1 MKKKS
6 LLILLGLAAAI
17 AVSGCGNKN
26 EKKKETEFT
35 TDAPAATA
43 EEDVIEETAAETEA
57 LLDPITPSDYLV
69 ENIDD
74 YVTLGEVSG
83 LPVTQYKYEVT
94 DDMIAERID
103 MEVSAYSEETEVDRE
118 SKAGDIIY
126 ADITST
132 VQGDDDSEYTES
144 TYITLGDEEYGAE
157 FDEKM
162 TGVSAGD
169 TQEFSITFDDDI
181 WMEEWMGQ
189 TVDFKVAVTS
199 ICEVKTPEYNDDFV
213 AENTDYK
220 TTEEYEAFL
229 REEIEAENAQ
239 TSYTD
244 AVEELY
250 LAAENNAVF
259 SDYPQEL
266 YDLCKEEVLA
276 FYRTFA
282 GTAEDADIY
291 EMFGLTEEDV
301 ETEILAMVN
310 RRLIASAI
318 CEKNELEITE
328 DEYTA
333 YVSEYAAYYGYEDMV
348 QFEKDN
354 SRPTLVWSLFES
366 KAGDYLYKNA
376 KITEEA
382 YVPEEFDDLD
392 IDEIDV
398 TQIDPAEEDS
408 EVADG
413 VTLNTTED
421 DAAQTDTELSD
432 ETETNT
438 EVSDEEETEA
448 SGTEGDTEE

>member
-6 LLILLGLAAAI
+6 LLLLLGLAAAI

-26 EKKKETEFT
+26 EKKQETEFT

-43 EEDVIEETAAETEA
+43 DEDVIEKTAAETEA

-69 ENIDD
+69 KNIDD
-74 YVTLGEVSG
+74 YVKLGEFSG
-83 LPVTQYKYEVT
+83 LPVTQYTYEVT

-103 MEVSAYSEETEVDRE
+103 SELSAYSEEKEVDRE
-118 SKAGDIIY
+118 SRAGDIIY
-126 ADITST
+126 ADITSA

-157 FDEKM
+157 FDENM
-162 TGVSAGD
+162 TGVSTGD

-189 TVDFKVAVTS
+189 TVDFKVSVTS

-213 AENTDYK
+213 AENTEYK
-220 TTEEYEAFL
+220 TTQEYEAFL

-250 LAAENNAVF
+250 RTVEENAVF
-259 SDYPQEL
+259 SDYPKDL

-276 FYRTFA
+276 FYQTFA
-282 GTAEDADIY
+282 GTEEEADIY
-291 EMFGLTEEDV
+291 EMFGLTEEDI
-301 ETEILAMVN
+301 EAEILAMVN

-318 CEKNELEITE
+318 CEQNDLEITQ
-328 DEYTA
+328 DEYA
-333 YVSEYAAYYGYEDMV
+333 SYVSEYAAYYGYEDV
-348 QFEKDN
+348 AQFEKDN
-354 SRPTLVWSLFES
+354 SRTTLVWSLYES
-366 KAGDYLYKNA
+366 KAGDYLYQNA

-382 YVPEEFDDLD
+382 YETEEFDDTD
-392 IDEIDV
+392 VDEIDI

-413 VTLNTTED
+413 VTLNDNED
-421 DAAQTDTELSD
+421 DTENNAAELPD
-432 ETETNT
+432 ETETET
-438 EVSDEEETEA
+438 DTEA
-448 SGTEGDTEE
+448 SSTEADSEK

>member
-6 LLILLGLAAAI
+6 LLLLLGLAAAI

-26 EKKKETEFT
+26 EKKQETEFT

-43 EEDVIEETAAETEA
+43 DEDVIEETAAETES

-69 ENIDD
+69 NNIDD
-74 YVTLGEVSG
+74 YVTLGEISG
-83 LPVTQYKYEVT
+83 LPVTQYTYKVT

-103 MEVSAYSEETEVDRE
+103 TELSAYSEEKEVDRQ
-118 SKAGDIIY
+118 SKSGDIIY

-189 TVDFKVAVTS
+189 TVDFKVSVTS

-213 AENTDYK
+213 AENTEYK
-220 TTEEYEAFL
+220 TTQEYEAFL

-250 LAAENNAVF
+250 RSVEEDSVF
-259 SDYPQEL
+259 SDYPQDL

-276 FYRTFA
+276 FYQTFA
-282 GTAEDADIY
+282 GTTDETDIY

-301 ETEILAMVN
+301 EAEILAMVN

-318 CEKNELEITE
+318 CEQNDLEITQ
-328 DEYTA
+328 DEYA
-333 YVSEYAAYYGYEDMV
+333 SYVSEYAAYYGYEDIA

-354 SRPTLVWSLFES
+354 SRPTLVWSLYES
-366 KAGDYLYKNA
+366 KAGDYLYQNA
-376 KITEEA
+376 KITEEV
-382 YVPEEFDDLD
+382 YETEEFDDPD
-392 IDEIDV
+392 ADEIDI

-413 VTLNTTED
+413 VTLNDTED
-421 DAAQTDTELSD
+421 DTENDATELPD
-432 ETETNT
+432 ETETETGT
-438 EVSDEEETEA
+438 EVPDTEA
-448 SGTEGDTEE
+448 DSEK